1 MAQLAKIDKIV
12 STRRHACRT
21 YNQALGELP
30 GVVTPKTD
38 FETVAPFLYYIRVPA
53 DRRDAFREYLG
64 QRGIDTGIH
73 WQPGHWF
80 TLFKNCRCGDLSITE
95 QVGREIVTLPLH
107 SSMSDV
113 TITRVI
119 EGVVDFFL

>member
-1 MAQLAKIDKIV
+1 MAKIDKIV

-21 YNQALGELP
+21 YNQTLGELP

-38 FETVAPFLYYIRVPA
+38 FETVAPFLYYIRIPA

-80 TLFKNCRCGDLSITE
+80 TLFKICRRGDLSVTE
-95 QVGREIVTLPLH
+95 HVAGEIVTLPLH
-107 SSMSDV
+107 SSMSDALV
-113 TITRVI
+113 ERVI
-119 EGVVDFFL
+119 EGVVDFFS